1 MKFSIKHIL
10 STVALSLIGL
20 VANSQAPNSL
30 YFLNNPQSHYLN
42 PALTTDKG
50 WVTLPLGGYF
60 TINSDLGLG
69 SFMTPYGD
77 DKMRL
82 FTHPEISV
90 KDAMSKF
97 KDINS
102 LEFETATN
110 LLTVGF
116 NAWGGTNSIGLS
128 MKMHGG
134 FYIPK
139 DIFRFLKEGQ
149 EADGDTE
156 YKLDKFGGRMQA
168 YSEIAL
174 GHARDINKKLTIGAK
189 VKLILG
195 LAYANANIDNM
206 RIHMTD
212 KEWNIEHNTSIV
224 TSQALDIRTNND
236 GEIDDVEFKAKVG
249 GFGLGLD
256 LGATYKIMDN
266 LNVSLAITDIGF
278 INWDNASVICNRGK
292 SFSYKGFDNIAAEDS
307 QDFEDAAEE
316 IGDDLK
322 ELIKFDRD
330 QSATSKTT
338 SLYTTFRAGAE
349 YGVLKNKITFGLL
362 VSSRVGAPKN
372 YTEGMLTVNF
382 KPVKSFGAAING
394 SVSNVRSSVGA
405 TITLGNFFIGADYI
419 LTKFS
424 KQFIPVDAS
433 KFSFASGVSF
443 RFGSSRKK
451 NFEAKDI

>member
-224 TSQALDIRTNND
+224 TSQALDLRTNND
-236 GEIDDVEFKAKVG
+236 VNLDNLRYDKICILADADSDGLHIGTLICALFTKHYPEIVKAGHLYVAMPPLYRIDSGLEKYYALDEEEREAIIAKILNRRKNAKYEVTRFK
-249 GFGLGLD
+249 GLGEMDKEQLKETTMNP
-256 LGATYKIMDN
+256 ATRR
-266 LNVSLAITDIGF
+266 LVQLTLS
-278 INWDNASVICNRGK
+278 
-292 SFSYKGFDNIAAEDS
+292 EDS
-307 QDFEDAAEE
+307 QEE
-316 IGDDLK
+316 TYQLMDML
-322 ELIKFDRD
+322 L
-330 QSATSKTT
+330 SKK
-338 SLYTTFRAGAE
+338 RAGDRRE
-349 YGVLKNKITFGLL
+349 WLEEK
-362 VSSRVGAPKN
+362 
-372 YTEGMLTVNF
+372 
-382 KPVKSFGAAING
+382 
-394 SVSNVRSSVGA
+394 
-405 TITLGNFFIGADYI
+405 GNLADI
-419 LTKFS
+419 E
-424 KQFIPVDAS
+424 D
-433 KFSFASGVSF
+433 
-443 RFGSSRKK
+443 
-451 NFEAKDI
+451 

>member
-128 MKMHGG
+128 MKM
-134 FYIPK
+134 F
-139 DIFRFLKEGQ
+139 
-149 EADGDTE
+149 
-156 YKLDKFGGRMQA
+156 
-168 YSEIAL
+168 
-174 GHARDINKKLTIGAK
+174 
-189 VKLILG
+189 
-195 LAYANANIDNM
+195 
-206 RIHMTD
+206 
-212 KEWNIEHNTSIV
+212 
-224 TSQALDIRTNND
+224 
-236 GEIDDVEFKAKVG
+236 
-249 GFGLGLD
+249 
-256 LGATYKIMDN
+256 
-266 LNVSLAITDIGF
+266 
-278 INWDNASVICNRGK
+278 
-292 SFSYKGFDNIAAEDS
+292 
-307 QDFEDAAEE
+307 
-316 IGDDLK
+316 
-322 ELIKFDRD
+322 
-330 QSATSKTT
+330 
-338 SLYTTFRAGAE
+338 
-349 YGVLKNKITFGLL
+349 
-362 VSSRVGAPKN
+362 
-372 YTEGMLTVNF
+372 
-382 KPVKSFGAAING
+382 
-394 SVSNVRSSVGA
+394 
-405 TITLGNFFIGADYI
+405 
-419 LTKFS
+419 
-424 KQFIPVDAS
+424 
-433 KFSFASGVSF
+433 
-443 RFGSSRKK
+443 
-451 NFEAKDI
+451 